1 MGVLGTTNSNTPD
14 NKNRGL
20 SGATNGSNRPPAGG
34 ADMSGAGPT
43 GGGTGMPVGPAQGGP
58 AGGGGASGPNGP
70 GGPAGAGLSI
80 TGGAAIM
87 APVNAFPGG
96 IPTNALIVLPLSAPT
111 DELKAQLDKG
121 PVALT
126 PEQMW
131 KLLGFN
137 GPAVQVQD
145 DQGRPIA
152 IGLEDLI
159 AGLQKHW
166 DEAPDDLNRGRILA
180 QELLK
185 YGKLEK
191 AEAVLSRVV
200 AKGGQ
205 GDDWLALGVAQL
217 QQKKFERAE
226 GTLRGAQNLMPEN
239 PYPSL
244 HLAKI
249 AQSKGEKENE
259 RTMAQRAI
267 SIDANCV
274 DAWAYYFQLV
284 RDAESEDKAIAAVEE
299 LASASVNQKS
309 VAPYVAIQGFYSNEE
324 ATRDKAVSWAK
335 KAVARNA
342 DDPLAILCLSALYG
356 AQGNLDLVISTLQPH
371 EGKMARDVRLANNYF
386 EALFQSRQIDKVTK
400 LLNALAGSPN
410 RDVKQFAI
418 ERSRMV
424 AQFLQQQQ
432 AQLAQASQ
440 RKP

>member
-1 MGVLGTTNSNTPD
+1 MGVIGSTNT
-14 NKNRGL
+14 NRGL
-20 SGATNGSNRPPAGG
+20 SAAGNGSNPPPAGPPGPAG
-34 ADMSGAGPT
+34 ASPGGGGAGRPN
-43 GGGTGMPVGPAQGGP
+43 GP
-58 AGGGGASGPNGP
+58 AGGLAIS
-70 GGPAGAGLSI
+70 
-80 TGGAAIM
+80 GGAAIV
-87 APVNAFPGG
+87 APVSAFPGG
-96 IPTNALIVLPLSAPT
+96 IPTNALIVLPLAAPS

-126 PEQMW
+126 PDQMW
-131 KLLGFN
+131 KMLGFN

-145 DQGRPIA
+145 DQGRPLA

-159 AGLQKHW
+159 SGLQKHW
-166 DEAPDDLNRGRILA
+166 DEAPDDLNRGRMLA
-180 QELLK
+180 QEMLK

-191 AEAVLSRVV
+191 AEAVLSRIV

-217 QQKKFERAE
+217 QQKKLDRAE

-249 AQSKGEKENE
+249 AQTKGEKDQE

-267 SIDANCV
+267 AIDANCV
-274 DAWAYYFQLV
+274 DG
-284 RDAESEDKAIAAVEE
+284 EEKAIAAIEE
-299 LASASVNQKS
+299 LADAAVNQKS
-309 VAPYVAIQGFYSNEE
+309 VAPYVAIQGIYANDE
-324 ATRDKAVSWAK
+324 ATRDKAIVWAK
-335 KAVARNA
+335 KAIARNG

-356 AQGNLDLVISTLQPH
+356 AQGNLDGVISVLQPH

-432 AQLAQASQ
+432 AQLAQAGQ
-440 RKP
+440 RKS

>member
-1 MGVLGTTNSNTPD
+1 MGVLGTGNTNSPD
-14 NKNRGL
+14 KKNGL
-20 SGATNGSNRPPAGG
+20 NLSAAGNGSQPPPAGG
-34 ADMSGAGPT
+34 ARPSGAG
-43 GGGTGMPVGPAQGGP
+43 GPG
-58 AGGGGASGPNGP
+58 GPNGP
-70 GGPAGAGLSI
+70 PGGLSI
-80 TGGAAIM
+80 TGGAAIV

-96 IPTNALIVLPLSAPT
+96 IPQNALIVLPLSAPT
-111 DELKAQLDKG
+111 SELKAQLEKG
-121 PVALT
+121 PLAVT
-126 PEQMW
+126 PDQMW

-185 YGKLEK
+185 YGRTEN
-191 AEAVLSRVV
+191 AESVLSRIV

-217 QQKKFERAE
+217 QLKKLDKAE
-226 GTLRGAQNLMPEN
+226 GTLRGAQNLMAEN

-244 HLAKI
+244 HLAKL
-249 AQSKGEKENE
+249 ADAKGNKDEE
-259 RTMAQRAI
+259 RSMAQRAI
-267 SIDANCV
+267 GIDANCV
-274 DAWAYYFQLV
+274 DAWAYYYQIV
-284 RDAESEDKAIAAVEE
+284 RDAEGEEKAIAAIEE
-299 LASASVNQKS
+299 LANAQVNQKS
-309 VAPYVAIQGFYSNEE
+309 VAPYVAIQGFYANDE
-324 ATRDKAVSWAK
+324 ATRDKAISWAQ
-335 KAVARNA
+335 KAVARNS

-356 AQGNLDLVISTLQPH
+356 AAGDLDNVIGVLAPH

-410 RDVKQFAI
+410 REVKQFAI
-418 ERSRMV
+418 ERSRLV
-424 AQFLQQQQ
+424 AQYLQQQQ
-432 AQLAQASQ
+432 AQLAQAAQ
-440 RKP
+440 RKS